1 MDNKIDETK
10 IEEICKALNIPYVIG
25 SLPSMDVIK
34 DKLQNVI
41 LDDTAPYTLDRFTY
55 QMVESAFIFGI
66 IYGANYR

>member
-25 SLPSMDVIK
+25 SLPSLEVIK

-41 LDDTAPYTLDRFTY
+41 LDDTAPYTLDRYTY
-55 QMVESAFIFGI
+55 EMVESAFIFGI
-66 IYGANYR
+66 IYGVNYR